1 MFKNNHILRKV
12 CDDFHD
18 LCVESLP
25 DSAKTIYQVGMAKGI
40 INKFSLIDRNEKI
53 IWNNNQEDIKEVYY
67 NHLHNDKYNVYKN
80 NMDDIITICNLESK
94 GFL

>member
-1 MFKNNHILRKV
+1 M
-12 CDDFHD
+12 
-18 LCVESLP
+18 E
-25 DSAKTIYQVGMAKGI
+25 KGI
-40 INKFSLIDRNEKI
+40 INRFSLIDRNEKI

-80 NMDDIITICNLESK
+80 NMDDVIAICNLESK